1 MRGHDLKGIN
11 SQEKKNEKG
20 DKGKGN
26 SLGLVI
32 MGVVGRTETS
42 TEGTTET
49 GAMGVAGGTTE
60 GTPTSA
66 ATPSPSKVSTN
77 RETDIQIKGRL
88 QQEAT

>member
-1 MRGHDLKGIN
+1 M
-11 SQEKKNEKG
+11 EKKNEGG

-26 SLGLVI
+26 SPGPVM
-32 MGVVGRTETS
+32 MGAVGRTKTC

-49 GAMGVAGGTTE
+49 CAMGVAKGIAE
-60 GTPTSA
+60 GMPTFA

-88 QQEAT
+88 

>member
-49 GAMGVAGGTTE
+49 GAMGVVGGTVE

-66 ATPSPSKVSTN
+66 ATPSPSKVSIN
-77 RETDIQIKGRL
+77 REIDIQIKGRS
-88 QQEAT
+88 QQGVI